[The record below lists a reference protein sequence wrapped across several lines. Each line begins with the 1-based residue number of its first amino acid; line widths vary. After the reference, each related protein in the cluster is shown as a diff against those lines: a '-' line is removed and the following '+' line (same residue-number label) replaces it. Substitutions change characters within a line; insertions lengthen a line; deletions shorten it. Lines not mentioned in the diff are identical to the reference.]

1 MRTILIFVSALI
13 FLSSCNSL
21 TPFTQDIYT
30 DLEPTDEEIKSV
42 QFYLS
47 QDIVLYKTMNRDE
60 AKVENGKIKFS
71 DRKKSKEIVIPK
83 GTPGVVV
90 FLPKENRFAVSFE
103 DDADKFLVFGPNPR
117 YNERYTL
124 LGKEWDDGY
133 GEVTYGGEVY
143 STSTRNALASL
154 LVNVNKMNKHTVKRT
169 EVGGRKI

>member
-1 MRTILIFVSALI
+1 MRTILIFAGALM

-30 DLEPTDEEIKSV
+30 DLDASEEEIKSV

-47 QDIVLYKTMNRDE
+47 QDIVLYKTLNTDE
-60 AKVENGKIKFS
+60 AKVEDGKIKL
-71 DRKKSKEIVIPK
+71 RERQKSQEILIAK

-90 FLPKENRFAVSFE
+90 FFPKENRFAVSF
-103 DDADKFLVFGPNPR
+103 DSDADKFLVFGPNKR
-117 YNERYTL
+117 LDDRYTL

-143 STSTRNALASL
+143 TTSTRNAVASL
-154 LVNVNKMNKHTVKRT
+154 LVNVNKMNKYTVKRKQA
-169 EVGGRKI
+169 GGRKI